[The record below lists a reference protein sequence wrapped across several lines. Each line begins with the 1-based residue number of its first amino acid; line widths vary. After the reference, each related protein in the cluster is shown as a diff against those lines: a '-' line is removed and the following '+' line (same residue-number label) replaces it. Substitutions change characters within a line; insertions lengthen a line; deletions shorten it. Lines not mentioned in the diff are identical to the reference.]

1 MATGIGVKRAYEP
14 AAASDGLRV
23 LVDRLWPRGL
33 SKEAAKIDAWVREA
47 APSQELRKWFGHEPT
62 KWAQFKARYFAE
74 LDAQPAAMAE
84 LWEHMRKGR
93 VTLVFA
99 ARDERFNNAVAL
111 KEYLQSRG
119 KKKQKRSQGG

>member
-1 MATGIGVKRAYEP
+1 MRIGVKRVYEP
-14 AAASDGLRV
+14 AAASDGARV

-33 SKEAAKIDAWVREA
+33 SKEAAKIDAWVKEA
-47 APSQELRKWFGHEPT
+47 APSPELRKWFGHEPT

-74 LDAQPAAMAE
+74 LDAQPAAVAE
-84 LWEHMRKGR
+84 LRERVGKER

-111 KEYLQSRG
+111 KEYLESRG